1 MGKFKGCILAAVTVL
16 FLAVG
21 LDAAEAQEIKTLDI
35 GEHAPDFNLLGVAR
49 AEPSRRDG
57 RNYKL
62 ADFAQADIL
71 VVIFTCNHCPTAQA
85 YEDRIK
91 KLAADYK
98 GKGVMLVAIS
108 PNDPQAVRLDEL
120 GYTDLS
126 DSLEEMKIRARDK
139 GFNFPYLYD
148 GDKQQ
153 VSLAYGPVATP
164 HVFIFDKERKLRY
177 VGRVDDSEKPDKVKS
192 HDARNAIDAL
202 VAGKKVPVVKTRA
215 FGCSIKWSSKRD
227 SVKEAQQR
235 WAKESILLEMID
247 ADGIGKI
254 IKNDSQKL
262 RLVSIWATWCG
273 VCVVEFPELV
283 TIHRMYRG
291 RDFELITISADS
303 PQRKDTALSFLKDQQ
318 ASCRN
323 YLFNSEDKYQLVEA
337 MGKESF
343 AGIPYTLLIKP
354 GGEIIYGHLGIIDP
368 LELRKAIVQYLG
380 RTYK

>member
-1 MGKFKGCILAAVTVL
+1 MRCKTSKFLSVIL
-16 FLAVG
+16 VG
-21 LDAAEAQEIKTLDI
+21 LLWTSCWGQSRGKSAEEPKTLEI
-35 GEHAPDFNLLGVAR
+35 GEHAPDFSLPGV
-49 AEPSRRDG
+49 DG

-91 KLAADYK
+91 KLAVDYK
-98 GKGVMLVAIS
+98 NKDVVLVAIS

-192 HDARNAIDAL
+192 HDARNAIEAL
-202 VAGKKVPVVKTRA
+202 LAGKKMPVEKTRA

-227 SVKEAQQR
+227 SAKEAQER

-247 ADGIGKI
+247 ANGIGKI

-273 VCVVEFPELV
+273 ACVVEFPELV

-303 PQRKDTALSFLKDQQ
+303 PQRKDTVLSFLKKQQ

-323 YLFNSEDKYQLVEA
+323 YLFNSEDKYQFVEA
-337 MGKESF
+337 VGKESF

-354 GGEIIYGHLGIIDP
+354 GGEIIYRHLGIADP

>member
-1 MGKFKGCILAAVTVL
+1 MRCKTSKFLSVIL
-16 FLAVG
+16 VG
-21 LDAAEAQEIKTLDI
+21 LLWTSCWGQSRGKSAEEPKTLEI
-35 GEHAPDFNLLGVAR
+35 GEHAPDFSLPGV
-49 AEPSRRDG
+49 DG

-91 KLAADYK
+91 KLAVDYK
-98 GKGVMLVAIS
+98 NKDVVLVAIS

-192 HDARNAIDAL
+192 HDARNAIEAL
-202 VAGKKVPVVKTRA
+202 LAGKKVPVEKTRA

-227 SVKEAQQR
+227 SAKEAQER
-235 WAKESILLEMID
+235 WAKESILLEMTD

-273 VCVVEFPELV
+273 ACVVEFPELV

-303 PQRKDTALSFLKDQQ
+303 PQRKDTVLSFLKKQQ

-337 MGKESF
+337 VGKESF
-343 AGIPYTLLIKP
+343 AGIPYTLLIRP
-354 GGEIIYGHLGIIDP
+354 GGEIIYRHLGIADP

>member
-1 MGKFKGCILAAVTVL
+1 MRCKTGKFLSVIL
-16 FLAVG
+16 VG
-21 LDAAEAQEIKTLDI
+21 LLWTSCWGQSRGKSAAEEPKTLEI
-35 GEHAPDFNLLGVAR
+35 GEHAPDFNLSGV
-49 AEPSRRDG
+49 DG
-57 RNYKL
+57 RNYKP

-98 GKGVMLVAIS
+98 GKGIVLVAIS

-202 VAGKKVPVVKTRA
+202 LAGKKVPVEKTRA

-227 SVKEAQQR
+227 SVKEAQER

-262 RLVSIWATWCG
+262 RLASIWATWCG
-273 VCVVEFPELV
+273 ACVVEFPELV

-291 RDFELITISADS
+291 RDFELIAISADS
-303 PQRKDTALSFLKDQQ
+303 PQRKDTVLSFLKKQQ

-323 YLFNSEDKYQLVEA
+323 YLFSSEDKYELVEA
-337 MGKESF
+337 VGKESF

-354 GGEIIYGHLGIIDP
+354 GGEIIYRHLGIIDP